1 MTKVSNTLL
10 LVIGSGVLAT
20 GAAAQNAIVA
30 SFTYDSLSGSYTQ
43 ASPITGTFNASA
55 TAGGSL
61 NTVGDFNRLLPAFQ
75 NASFPAGFLADAN
88 VANISM
94 TVNVTVTGINTAI
107 GTGNLV
113 ITDIDGDQF
122 TTGLNG
128 IWTRTQVGINFNA
141 SMVNPAFVDNGAQDG
156 TFNGYNGGWS
166 TNFGTTS
173 LTGASVSLVLS
184 TTGFF
189 NASYSDRPVGVSGQ
203 ILPSPGAVGLALIG
217 AAVAGRRRR

>member
-1 MTKVSNTLL
+1 MSKVSNTLL
-10 LVIGSGVLAT
+10 LVISSGVLAT
-20 GAAAQNAIVA
+20 GAQAQNAIVA

-43 ASPITGTFNASA
+43 ATPISGTFNASA
-55 TAGGSL
+55 TAGGAL

-75 NASFPAGFLADAN
+75 NAAFPAGFVSDAN

-94 TVNVTVTGINTAI
+94 SVSVTITGVNTAI
-107 GTGNLV
+107 GMGNLV
-113 ITDIDGDQF
+113 ITDVDGDQF

-128 IWTRTQVGINFNA
+128 IWTRTAVGVNFNA
-141 SMVNPAFVDNGAQDG
+141 TMVNPTFVDNGPADG
-156 TFNGYNGGWS
+156 AFNGYNGGWS
-166 TNFGTTS
+166 TNFGTTN

-203 ILPSPGAVGLALIG
+203 ILPSPGAVGLALVG

>member
-1 MTKVSNTLL
+1 
-10 LVIGSGVLAT
+10 
-20 GAAAQNAIVA
+20 
-30 SFTYDSLSGSYTQ
+30 
-43 ASPITGTFNASA
+43 
-55 TAGGSL
+55 
-61 NTVGDFNRLLPAFQ
+61 
-75 NASFPAGFLADAN
+75 
-88 VANISM
+88 M
-94 TVNVTVTGINTAI
+94 TVNVTVTGVNTAI

-141 SMVNPAFVDNGAQDG
+141 SMVNPTFVDNGPQDAA
-156 TFNGYNGGWS
+156 FNGFTGGWS
-166 TNFGTTS
+166 TNFGTTN

-184 TTGFF
+184 TSGFF
-189 NASYSDRPVGVSGQ
+189 NASYTGRPVGVSGQ